1 MGQSGAG
8 GRTDRRRHSDRWE
21 GDQTKKNRRPD
32 RPNRVRAGTSGGGGA
47 EPALGRG
54 KKDKYLE
61 LSDGTGGEQGQEREL
76 CRNLHLIG
84 EVLHCSTPPTPKS

>member
-8 GRTDRRRHSDRWE
+8 DRTDRRRHSDRWE

-32 RPNRVRAGTSGGGGA
+32 RPKRVREGTSGGGGGA

-54 KKDKYLE
+54 KKDKY
-61 LSDGTGGEQGQEREL
+61 
-76 CRNLHLIG
+76 
-84 EVLHCSTPPTPKS
+84 

>member
-32 RPNRVRAGTSGGGGA
+32 RPNRVREGTSGGGGA

-54 KKDKYLE
+54 KKEKYYE
-61 LSDGTGGEQGQEREL
+61 LSDG
-76 CRNLHLIG
+76 
-84 EVLHCSTPPTPKS
+84 S